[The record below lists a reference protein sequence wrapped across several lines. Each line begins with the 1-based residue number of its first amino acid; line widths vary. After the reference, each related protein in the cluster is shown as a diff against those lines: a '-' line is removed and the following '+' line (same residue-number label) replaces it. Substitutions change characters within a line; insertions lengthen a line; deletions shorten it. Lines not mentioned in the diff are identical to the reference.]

1 MDIDTNRVR
10 ELLNKRDEIEAELA
24 AIFTGTK
31 ERKAQR
37 CSKCGEEGH
46 TARTCPKKEG

>member
-1 MDIDTNRVR
+1 MDLDVTRIR
-10 ELLNKRDEIEAELA
+10 ELLDKRDEIDQELQSLV
-24 AIFTGTK
+24 TGTK
-31 ERKAQR
+31 ERKVQR